1 MEAAYEETNLA
12 EGGECESDIV
22 CPIASGFE
30 PVRKFLLQYPDS
42 VHSAEAAKRA
52 DAAFRGSL
60 WGEHWKTYNAEE
72 LKKLVQEYEEI
83 AEKMPAKFRPR
94 IYETAA
100 YYHARLHETNRA
112 RESYNRIL
120 LQAPDY
126 ENGAEVRKALSEL
139 H

>member
-60 WGEHWKTYNAEE
+60 WGEHWKTYNAEITDTTKATDDYNPDE

-83 AEKMPAKFRPR
+83 AEKMPAK
-94 IYETAA
+94 
-100 YYHARLHETNRA
+100 L
-112 RESYNRIL
+112 
-120 LQAPDY
+120 D
-126 ENGAEVRKALSEL
+126 RKSVV
-139 H
+139 